1 MIFQD
6 NCRQLS
12 KNLGVLSHS
21 CCSKWDVIT
30 VIGIFFFFNR
40 KDSGRVL
47 HTLEI
52 WKRKLEVRKW
62 TMTKN
67 AKPIQ
72 KNKNIGGLLKTPG
85 LVESRMKQLL
95 LDIGQWSEIYVQIKV
110 IYAHLLH
117 KGSLFIA
124 NKWAHLMDL
133 ISIQIFNVF

>member
-1 MIFQD
+1 M
-6 NCRQLS
+6 
-12 KNLGVLSHS
+12 
-21 CCSKWDVIT
+21 
-30 VIGIFFFFNR
+30 IGIFFFFNR

-95 LDIGQWSEIYVQIKV
+95 LDIGQ
-110 IYAHLLH
+110 
-117 KGSLFIA
+117 
-124 NKWAHLMDL
+124 
-133 ISIQIFNVF
+133 

>member
-1 MIFQD
+1 
-6 NCRQLS
+6 
-12 KNLGVLSHS
+12 
-21 CCSKWDVIT
+21 
-30 VIGIFFFFNR
+30 
-40 KDSGRVL
+40 
-47 HTLEI
+47 
-52 WKRKLEVRKW
+52 
-62 TMTKN
+62 MTKN

-72 KNKNIGGLLKTPG
+72 KNKNIRELLKTPG

-95 LDIGQWSEIYVQIKV
+95 LDTGQLSEIYVQIKV